1 VGEIAAWRAMLLAHH
16 RAVRAIEA
24 DLGRAG
30 AIPLIWY
37 DVLLELQAAPEG
49 LRMQDLGERV
59 VLSRTRVSRV
69 VDELESEGLVRRRP
83 DPGDG
88 RVSIAVITPAGMK
101 AFRATAPIYL
111 AKIDEHFNQHL
122 TTSERAVIAAGL
134 DRVVEAHNRLA
145 HVARR

>member
-1 VGEIAAWRAMLLAHH
+1 MLLAHH

-24 DLGRAG
+24 DLEAAG
-30 AIPLIWY
+30 AISLTWY
-37 DVLLELQAAPEG
+37 DVLLELQAAPDG

-88 RVSIAVITPAGMK
+88 RVSIAAISPAGLK

-111 AKIDEHFNQHL
+111 AKIDQHFNQHL
-122 TTSERAVIAAGL
+122 TKSERAVIATGL
-134 DRVVEAHNRLA
+134 GRVVEAHNRPPHL
-145 HVARR
+145 ARR

>member
-1 VGEIAAWRAMLLAHH
+1 MLLAHH

-24 DLGRAG
+24 DLETAG
-30 AIPLIWY
+30 AIPLTWY
-37 DVLLELQAAPEG
+37 DVLLELQAAPGG

-83 DPGDG
+83 GRGDG
-88 RVSIAVITPAGMK
+88 RVSIAAITPAGVK

-111 AKIDEHFNQHL
+111 AKIDEHFNRHL
-122 TTSERAVIAAGL
+122 TTSERAAIATGL

-145 HVARR
+145 HFARR